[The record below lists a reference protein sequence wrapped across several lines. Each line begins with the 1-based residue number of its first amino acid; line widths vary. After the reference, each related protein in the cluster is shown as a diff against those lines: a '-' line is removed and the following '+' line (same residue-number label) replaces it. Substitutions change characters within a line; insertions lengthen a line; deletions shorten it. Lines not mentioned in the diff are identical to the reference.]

1 MLLSQ
6 SPEAQS
12 DFRLLPAEYS
22 LASQALSVTCFS
34 LKGGGG
40 FLCVCLFFET
50 INALYLRSVFHFHST
65 YVGNDDDDCL
75 CTCSYLD
82 LPFSVSEV
90 VVSLCIV
97 VAPIGHHGS

>member
-40 FLCVCLFFET
+40 FLFVCLFFET
-50 INALYLRSVFHFHST
+50 INALYL
-65 YVGNDDDDCL
+65 
-75 CTCSYLD
+75 
-82 LPFSVSEV
+82 
-90 VVSLCIV
+90 
-97 VAPIGHHGS
+97 